1 MEFKHISVLMEEAIA
16 GLNLKPGGRY
26 LDATVGGGGH
36 SQQILQRMEN
46 TQVVAL
52 DQDEQAIATAQTRLQ
67 DMATRIEFWQ
77 GNFSDYDP
85 GDETFDGILADLGVS
100 SAQFDIA
107 ERGFS
112 FRHDAPL
119 DMRMNSQQELTAAD
133 IVNHWDEKQLAD
145 VIYQYGEERLSRR
158 IARRIVE
165 KRPLQTTTQLAD
177 EIWHSVPRSYRY
189 GKIHPAT
196 RTFQALRIAV
206 NQELDVLT
214 RFLDIAPTW
223 LRPDGRIVIISFH
236 SLEDR
241 IVKHSFR
248 QHDRLKVVSK
258 KPIVP
263 TEEECAAN
271 PRARSA
277 KLRIAEAIAPPQE
290 H

>member
-52 DQDEQAIATAQTRLQ
+52 DQDEQAIAAAQTRLQ